1 MSKFTFTNP
10 VNGQVIEVDGPPA
23 LTEAQAQQIFK
34 QQLDAGSLV
43 GLKPGNEINAVS
55 QLAGGLLSAA
65 AQTTQALLPQTSTLF
80 NQGTQLATNAAT
92 AAAAG
97 VNDAIKNIV
106 PSNPINVA
114 DLAKQASSLMPMQG
128 LSQLDV
134 RAAMSQA
141 SKLVGQASTIVSNE
155 LGAGKFGFDA
165 QQLERA
171 GVLKPGTFSTYL
183 AAGTANLTSVLN
195 SPAVWT
201 GVNGVTNVDKLL
213 SSVPTQNLIQQ
224 DLMSQGLAGVKDLG
238 VSLDKLGES
247 AKAGL
252 ALNASKS
259 IADAASWAKDL
270 PLPAEVKNTFDK
282 IARDG
287 AFAVDLSNTTAN
299 DAVRQEEPANPAI
312 DTADRQTINA
322 AVTRVTGN
330 DKIPPVD
337 FQSIPATEIVAT
349 ALLTLNINVESL
361 AKNRYAELNARTVD
375 LVPLSE
381 RARATTNVSNIASL
395 IQSWEDL
402 LADYSALSGEIL
414 ALQRQSQALEART
427 GKTMAGAAN
436 LENIASKIPAAVEIV
451 KKQLQLLKDRIEAIA
466 AQQ

>member
-1 MSKFTFTNP
+1 
-10 VNGQVIEVDGPPA
+10 
-23 LTEAQAQQIFK
+23 
-34 QQLDAGSLV
+34 
-43 GLKPGNEINAVS
+43 
-55 QLAGGLLSAA
+55 
-65 AQTTQALLPQTSTLF
+65 
-80 NQGTQLATNAAT
+80 
-92 AAAAG
+92 
-97 VNDAIKNIV
+97 
-106 PSNPINVA
+106 
-114 DLAKQASSLMPMQG
+114 
-128 LSQLDV
+128 
-134 RAAMSQA
+134 
-141 SKLVGQASTIVSNE
+141 
-155 LGAGKFGFDA
+155 
-165 QQLERA
+165 
-171 GVLKPGTFSTYL
+171 
-183 AAGTANLTSVLN
+183 
-195 SPAVWT
+195 
-201 GVNGVTNVDKLL
+201 VNGVTNVDKLL

-238 VSLDKLGES
+238 VSLDKLSES